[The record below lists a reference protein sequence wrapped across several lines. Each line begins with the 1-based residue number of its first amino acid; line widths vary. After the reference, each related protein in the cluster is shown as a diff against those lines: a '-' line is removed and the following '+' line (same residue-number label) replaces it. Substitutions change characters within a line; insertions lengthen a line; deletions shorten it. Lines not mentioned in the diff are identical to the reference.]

1 MSEDASRQLVR
12 REGAEGGDQ
21 ALAQRSGGLSTDV
34 IALPGQQV
42 GDDGGINIRDYI
54 RVLLKRK
61 WVIVLVL
68 ASVLAATVLA
78 TLLMTPQF
86 QASTTL
92 QIDRDSLNVT
102 QFQSVTPTEQGWNPN
117 QFYRT
122 QYELLK
128 SRTLSERVV
137 RELDLVNNPVLNKPS
152 SQQAASDD
160 ETSSSG
166 GLLHLLFGSGDDD
179 ATPLDPPPDGQLEQQ
194 SPDSRLAA
202 LLLRKLTVAPVKDS
216 RLVRLK
222 FVSVDPVLAANILN
236 AWSEAFIAL
245 NLERRFEATA
255 YAREFLQGRLAELK
269 GKLEA
274 SESELAKFSRKR
286 GIINLGEQEN
296 TLTQELKQINA
307 ALLDAREQRIL
318 AESMENQVTRTAHQ
332 GLAQVMDNPVVQ
344 ELKQLQSKLEA
355 EYQDNL
361 KVYKPGYPKM
371 RRLEGQINKIQQEI
385 AEEVANVRSSIR
397 VKYEAAYSNELLLAE
412 EFEKAKQE
420 VLALQDSSIEYRIL
434 EREVDTNRELYE
446 GLLQRYKEVGVAG
459 GVGSNNVTVVD
470 PAEVPRY
477 KFKPSML
484 KNVFLA
490 TIFGLFGGIGLAFFL
505 EHMDDTIKAPEQLEG
520 VLQLSTLGVIP
531 QIRGEQKE
539 ARELAFLAVDDPR
552 SAFAEAYR
560 SVRTALQFVSSD
572 GLPKTLLVTSS
583 SMSEGKS
590 TTALTLAINIAQ
602 TGKKVLLIDADLR
615 KPSLHRT
622 LGMSNARG
630 LTNCLTGE
638 AKPVEVV
645 QPTMVPKLFAIL
657 TGPLPPNP
665 AELLAGP
672 RMVSLLSLATEK
684 FDLVMIDGPP
694 VLGLADALILGN
706 LIDGTLL
713 VVEAGS
719 TRVGNA
725 QGAIKRLTHARTRLL
740 GGILTK
746 FDARAGS
753 YGYSQGY
760 YAYEYGA
767 SPKQLT

>member
-1 MSEDASRQLVR
+1 MSEDASQQLVR
-12 REGAEGGDQ
+12 REGADGTDQ
-21 ALAQRSGGLSTDV
+21 ALAQRSAGGLSTDV
-34 IALPGQQV
+34 IALQGQPAA
-42 GDDGGINIRDYI
+42 DDGGINIRAYI
-54 RVLLKRK
+54 HVLLKRK

-68 ASVLAATVLA
+68 ATVLAATVLA
-78 TLLMTPQF
+78 TLLMTPLF
-86 QASTTL
+86 QATTTL

-102 QFQSVTPTEQGWNPN
+102 QFKSVTPTEQGWNPN

-128 SRTLSERVV
+128 SRTLAERVV
-137 RELDLVNNPVLNKPS
+137 RDLDLVNNPVINKPS
-152 SQQAASDD
+152 TEQTAS
-160 ETSSSG
+160 EQESSSSG
-166 GLLHLLFGSGDDD
+166 GGLLQLLFGDDH
-179 ATPLDPPPDGQLEQQ
+179 AAAAEPPLDGQVQQ
-194 SPDSRLAA
+194 SPGSRLAA

-222 FVSVDPVLAANILN
+222 FVSVDPVLAASILN

-255 YAREFLQGRLAELK
+255 YARKFLQGRLAELK

-286 GIINLGEQEN
+286 GIINIGEQEN
-296 TLTQELKQINA
+296 TLTQELKQVNA

-318 AESMENQVTRTAHQ
+318 AESMENQVTRTTHQ

-344 ELKQLQSKLEA
+344 ELKQVQSKLEA

-371 RRLEGQINKIQQEI
+371 QRLQGQINKIQQEI
-385 AEEVANVRSSIR
+385 ADEVANVRSSIR

-412 EFEKAKQE
+412 EFEKAKQA

-477 KFKPSML
+477 KFKPNMF

-490 TIFGLFGGIGLAFFL
+490 TLFGLFGGIGLAFFL

-531 QIRGEQKE
+531 QVRGAQGD

-572 GLPKTLLVTSS
+572 GLPNTLLVTSS

-615 KPSLHRT
+615 KPSLHKT

-630 LTNCLTGE
+630 LTHCLTGE
-638 AKPVEVV
+638 AKPSEVV

-672 RMVSLLSLATEK
+672 RMMSLLTLASEK
-684 FDLVMIDGPP
+684 FDLVMVDGPP

-725 QGAIKRLTHARTRLL
+725 QGAIKRLAHARTRLL

-746 FDARAGS
+746 FDARSGS